1 MVFFHDPPITLG
13 STSAIG
19 VGFGAG
25 VVYAV
30 AKNQQASAAKKASES
45 LATGA
50 AAASSGAIG
59 GENKRD
65 GEIPLY
71 RMDERDRRKD

>member
-1 MVFFHDPPITLG
+1 MVFFHDPPVTLG

-30 AKNQQASAAKKASES
+30 AKNRQAAATKRANETV
-45 LATGA
+45 ATGGRA
-50 AAASSGAIG
+50 PADIDAVAEGS
-59 GENKRD
+59 K
-65 GEIPLY
+65 GEIPLH
-71 RMDERDRRKD
+71 RMEDRDRRKD